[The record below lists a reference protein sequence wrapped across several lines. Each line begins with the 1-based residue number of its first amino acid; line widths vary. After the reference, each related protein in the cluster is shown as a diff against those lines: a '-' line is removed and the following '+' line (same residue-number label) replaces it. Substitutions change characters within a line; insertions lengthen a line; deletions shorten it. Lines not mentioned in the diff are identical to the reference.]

1 MNIGLTMKKGV
12 TFHNPFKSDNGYTLI
27 CPKYSKDMWLI
38 DIEGHIINRWQ
49 MPYLPAGHGRILE
62 NGNFFYGGQLKT
74 NKELG
79 LPPEF
84 SALGGILM
92 EVDWDGNIV
101 WQTEVPYQHHDFQ
114 VTKNDHI
121 IYTTHI
127 EKSILPDDYAEKLK
141 GGIEGTEYEGKVWGD
156 AVIEIDRNGE
166 VIWEWIAHE
175 HLDPEID
182 DICPLETRAKWPVIN
197 SLWICQD
204 GNILLSLRVPSEVIK
219 IEYKTGKVLGRYG
232 KGKIYHQHDAREL
245 KNGNILVFDNGNHRP
260 NYNPSYSRVVE
271 INLERD
277 EIVWEYKGN
286 PPSDFYSAV
295 AAGSERLSNGN
306 TMICDAQMGRVF
318 EVTEE
323 KEVVWEYVSPFRNMK
338 QDQYTNFM
346 WRAHRYSCDY
356 RGLRGKDLDPKRFP
370 WENRLY
376 GPDTIETQF
385 SPFVF

>member
-1 MNIGLTMKKGV
+1 MNIALTMKKGV
-12 TFHNPFKSDNGYTLI
+12 TFHEPFKSHNGYTLI
-27 CPKYSKDMWLI
+27 CPSYTKNMWLI
-38 DIEGHIINRWQ
+38 DIEGYIVNRWQ
-49 MPYLPAGHGRILE
+49 MPYTLVAHGKILE
-62 NGNFFYGGQLKT
+62 NGNLLYAGQLKT

-84 SALGGILM
+84 SALGGILV
-92 EVDWDGNIV
+92 EVDWDGNMV
-101 WQTEVPYQHHDFQ
+101 WQLEVPYQHHDFQ

-121 IYTTHI
+121 IFTAHT

-141 GGIEGTEYEGKVWGD
+141 GGIEGTEFDGKVWGD
-156 AVIEIDRNGE
+156 AVVEVDRNGE
-166 VIWEWIAHE
+166 IIWEWSACE

-182 DICPLETRAKWPVIN
+182 DMCPLETRSKWPLIN

-204 GNILLSLRVPSEVIK
+204 GNILLSLRMPSEVIK

-232 KGKIYHQHDAREL
+232 KGEIYHQHDAREL

-271 INLERD
+271 INLEKD
-277 EIVWEYKGN
+277 KIVWEYKGN

-295 AAGSERLSNGN
+295 AGGSERLSNGN
-306 TMICDAQMGRVF
+306 TFVCDSQGGRTF
-318 EVTEE
+318 EVTKE
-323 KEVVWEYVSPFRNMK
+323 KELVWEYVSPFRGMK
-338 QDQYTNFM
+338 KGQHTNFM
-346 WRAHRYSCDY
+346 WRAHRYSFDY